1 MFGLK
6 FDTVDWFAVIGV
18 AYLALRVAYGVGRV
32 IWWYAN
38 DTLRKLALNSYLP
51 FHTGLAIAAMSVCLV
66 WHALD
71 LQPGRLS
78 TTALSTVVGIVGFF
92 IGAAFDFVLD
102 FRLHRISNWL
112 MSLRMSQYRDRLLNG
127 EVEMRLAAAERLAT
141 LGAYADPARPELF
154 TAFKDESADVRAAA
168 ARAIWLSAPDPPPE
182 DDIETP
188 KSARA
193 LLIDPDVRVRVYA
206 AAILI
211 PFKAATPAEV
221 LPALCEALSLADDN
235 ILVAATHV
243 LEQMG
248 PAAEPAVA
256 SLRAAVLVRTK
267 PYLMAIDTLGKI
279 GAPAVPVLIE
289 ILRHGDVSCKRQAA
303 NTLGTMSEA
312 AREALPALRK
322 VAASP
327 NSVLSSAAQ
336 QAIAKLGGEAAE
348 R

>member
-6 FDTVDWFAVIGV
+6 FDTIDWLAVLGV
-18 AYLALRVAYGVGRV
+18 AYLALRVAYGLVRI
-32 IWWYAN
+32 IWWYVN
-38 DTLRKLALNSYLP
+38 DTLRKLAINSYLP
-51 FHTGLAIAAMSVCLV
+51 YLTGFAVAAMCVCLL
-66 WHALD
+66 WHAAD

-78 TTALSTVVGIVGFF
+78 IALSTIVGMVGFF
-92 IGAAFDFVLD
+92 LGAAFEFTLE

-112 MSLRMSQYRDRLLNG
+112 MSLRMSQYRDQLLNG
-127 EVEMRLAAAERLAT
+127 EVELRQAAAERLAT
-141 LGAYADPARPELF
+141 LGSYAYPARPELF
-154 TAFKDESADVRAAA
+154 TAFKDESADVRSAA
-168 ARAIWLSAPDPPPE
+168 ARAIWLSVPYPPPE
-182 DDIETP
+182 DDTETP

-211 PFKAATPAEV
+211 PFKAATPSEV
-221 LPALCEALSLADDN
+221 LPALCEALSLADDD
-235 ILVAATHV
+235 ILAAATNV

-256 SLRAAVLVRTK
+256 SLRDAVFARAK
-267 PYLMAIDTLGKI
+267 PYHMAIDTLGKI
-279 GAPAVPVLIE
+279 GAPAVPVLVE
-289 ILRHGDVSCKRQAA
+289 ILGHDDVSCRWQAA
-303 NTLGTMSEA
+303 NTLGTMGEP

-322 VAASP
+322 VAAHP
-327 NSVLSSAAQ
+327 NTVLSSAAK